1 MMQIYC
7 YLTILQIEITFL
19 YRHMTIFNFLSK
31 LMDTLI
37 DRIKMIIEAKGY
49 SPRAFAIAI
58 GFNYSTLNNYLT
70 GRRSTIDSELIEKV
84 LTSFDDISAEWLL
97 RGKGDILIQKEE
109 TEPGMD
115 KLKSIVYTIANLQDE
130 INEKTML
137 TQRLLEENQ
146 KLKGELAML
155 KNERNIG

>member
-1 MMQIYC
+1 MI
-7 YLTILQIEITFL
+7 
-19 YRHMTIFNFLSK
+19 N
-31 LMDTLI
+31 
-37 DRIKMIIEAKGY
+37 RIKEVIALSGL
-49 SPRAFAIAI
+49 SDRAFAIKCGI
-58 GFNYSTLNNYLT
+58 KQNTLSRQL
-70 GRRSTIDSELIEKV
+70 GGVSEVSASTINAILDNYEE
-84 LTSFDDISAEWLL
+84 ISAEWLL
-97 RGKGDILIQKEE
+97 RGKGSMLLQKEE

-155 KNERNIG
+155 KNERNVG

>member
-1 MMQIYC
+1 MRELS
-7 YLTILQIEITFL
+7 LTTVNAILFSNE
-19 YRHMTIFNFLSK
+19 
-31 LMDTLI
+31 
-37 DRIKMIIEAKGY
+37 E
-49 SPRAFAIAI
+49 
-58 GFNYSTLNNYLT
+58 
-70 GRRSTIDSELIEKV
+70 
-84 LTSFDDISAEWLL
+84 ISAEWLL
-97 RGKGDILIQKEE
+97 RGKGSMLLQKEE

-130 INEKTML
+130 INEKTVL

>member
-1 MMQIYC
+1 MQIQKP
-7 YLTILQIEITFL
+7 ILL
-19 YRHMTIFNFLSK
+19 SIFGYINFIVAF
-31 LMDTLI
+31 MI
-37 DRIKMIIEAKGY
+37 NRIKEVIALSGL
-49 SPRAFAIAI
+49 SDRAFAIKCGI
-58 GFNYSTLNNYLT
+58 KQNTLSRQL
-70 GRRSTIDSELIEKV
+70 GGVSEVSASTINAILDNYEE
-84 LTSFDDISAEWLL
+84 ISAEWLL
-97 RGKGDILIQKEE
+97 RGKGSMLLQKEE

>member
-1 MMQIYC
+1 MI
-7 YLTILQIEITFL
+7 
-19 YRHMTIFNFLSK
+19 N
-31 LMDTLI
+31 
-37 DRIKMIIEAKGY
+37 RIKEVIALSGL
-49 SPRAFAIAI
+49 SDRAFAIKCGI
-58 GFNYSTLNNYLT
+58 KQNTLSRQL
-70 GRRSTIDSELIEKV
+70 GGVSEVSASTINAILDSYEE
-84 LTSFDDISAEWLL
+84 ISAEWLL
-97 RGKGDILIQKEE
+97 RGKGSMLLQKEE

>member
-1 MMQIYC
+1 M
-7 YLTILQIEITFL
+7 
-19 YRHMTIFNFLSK
+19 
-31 LMDTLI
+31 I
-37 DRIKMIIEAKGY
+37 DRIKEIIAFSGL
-49 SPRAFAIAI
+49 SDRAFAIKCGI
-58 GFNYSTLNNYLT
+58 KQNTLSRQL
-70 GRRSTIDSELIEKV
+70 GGVSEISASTINAILDNYE
-84 LTSFDDISAEWLL
+84 DISSEWLL
-97 RGKGDILIQKEE
+97 RGKGSMLIQKEE
-109 TEPGMD
+109 TEPSME

>member
-1 MMQIYC
+1 MNNC
-7 YLTILQIEITFL
+7 SKEGILQRINELREYTG
-19 YRHMTIFNFLSK
+19 MSK
-31 LMDTLI
+31 STL
-37 DRIKMIIEAKGY
+37 AA
-49 SPRAFAIAI
+49 SI
-58 GFNYSTLNNYLT
+58 GMEQTTLNNQFL
-70 GRRSTIDSELIEKV
+70 GKRAISIDLVIGILK
-84 LTSFDDISAEWLL
+84 SFDDISAEWLL
-97 RGKGDILIQKEE
+97 RDNGSMFLQKEE

-146 KLKGELAML
+146 KLKGELAIL

>member
-1 MMQIYC
+1 MRYFKNKK
-7 YLTILQIEITFL
+7 LFILSHLRFI
-19 YRHMTIFNFLSK
+19 NFIVVF
-31 LMDTLI
+31 MI
-37 DRIKMIIEAKGY
+37 NRIKEVIALSGL
-49 SPRAFAIAI
+49 SDRAFAIKCGI
-58 GFNYSTLNNYLT
+58 KQNTLSRQL
-70 GRRSTIDSELIEKV
+70 GGVSEVSASTINAILDNYEE
-84 LTSFDDISAEWLL
+84 ISAEWLL
-97 RGKGDILIQKEE
+97 RGKGSMLLQKEE

>member
-1 MMQIYC
+1 M
-7 YLTILQIEITFL
+7 IT
-19 YRHMTIFNFLSK
+19 
-31 LMDTLI
+31 
-37 DRIKMIIEAKGY
+37 RIKEVIALSGL
-49 SPRAFAIAI
+49 SDRAFAIKCGI
-58 GFNYSTLNNYLT
+58 KQNTLSRQL
-70 GRRSTIDSELIEKV
+70 GGVSEVSASTINAILDNYEE
-84 LTSFDDISAEWLL
+84 ISAEWLL
-97 RGKGDILIQKEE
+97 RGKGSMLLQKEE

>member
-1 MMQIYC
+1 MMDNVIVIGIAGGTGC
-7 YLTILQIEITFL
+7 GKSTMI
-19 YRHMTIFNFLSK
+19 N
-31 LMDTLI
+31 
-37 DRIKMIIEAKGY
+37 RIKEVITY
-49 SPRAFAIAI
+49 SGLSERGFAIKCGLKPTTINNQLIGKREISLATIIAI
-58 GFNYSTLNNYLT
+58 S
-70 GRRSTIDSELIEKV
+70 S
-84 LTSFDDISAEWLL
+84 SFEEISAEWLL
-97 RGKGDILIQKEE
+97 RGKGSMLLQKEE

-130 INEKTML
+130 INEKTVL

>member
-1 MMQIYC
+1 MI
-7 YLTILQIEITFL
+7 
-19 YRHMTIFNFLSK
+19 N
-31 LMDTLI
+31 
-37 DRIKMIIEAKGY
+37 RIKEVIAISGL
-49 SPRAFAIAI
+49 SDRAFAIKCGI
-58 GFNYSTLNNYLT
+58 KQNTLSRQL
-70 GRRSTIDSELIEKV
+70 GGVSEVSASTINAILDNYEE
-84 LTSFDDISAEWLL
+84 ISAEWLL
-97 RGKGDILIQKEE
+97 RGKGSMLLQKEE

>member
-1 MMQIYC
+1 MI
-7 YLTILQIEITFL
+7 
-19 YRHMTIFNFLSK
+19 N
-31 LMDTLI
+31 
-37 DRIKMIIEAKGY
+37 RIKEVIALSGL
-49 SPRAFAIAI
+49 SDRAFAIKCGI
-58 GFNYSTLNNYLT
+58 KQNTLSRQL
-70 GRRSTIDSELIEKV
+70 GGVSEVSASTINAILDNYEE
-84 LTSFDDISAEWLL
+84 ISAEWLL
-97 RGKGDILIQKEE
+97 RGKGSMLLQKEE

-115 KLKSIVYTIANLQDE
+115 KLKSIVYTIAHLQDE

>member
-1 MMQIYC
+1 M
-7 YLTILQIEITFL
+7 
-19 YRHMTIFNFLSK
+19 
-31 LMDTLI
+31 I
-37 DRIKMIIEAKGY
+37 DRIKEVIAY
-49 SPRAFAIAI
+49 SGLSDRAFALKCGIKQNTLSRQL
-58 GFNYSTLNNYLT
+58 GGVSEVST
-70 GRRSTIDSELIEKV
+70 STINAILDNYQE
-84 LTSFDDISAEWLL
+84 ISAEWLL
-97 RGKGDILIQKEE
+97 RGTGSMLIQKEE

-155 KNERNIG
+155 KNERNVG

>member
-1 MMQIYC
+1 MI
-7 YLTILQIEITFL
+7 
-19 YRHMTIFNFLSK
+19 N
-31 LMDTLI
+31 
-37 DRIKMIIEAKGY
+37 RIKEVIALSGL
-49 SPRAFAIAI
+49 SDRAFAIKCGI
-58 GFNYSTLNNYLT
+58 KQNTLSRQL
-70 GRRSTIDSELIEKV
+70 GGVSEVSASTINAILDNYEE
-84 LTSFDDISAEWLL
+84 ISAEWLL
-97 RGKGDILIQKEE
+97 RGKGSMLLQKEE

-115 KLKSIVYTIANLQDE
+115 KLKSIVYTISNLQDE

>member
-7 YLTILQIEITFL
+7 YLTILQIGITFL

-70 GRRSTIDSELIEKV
+70 GRRSTIDSELIEKA

-155 KNERNIG
+155 KNERNVG

>member
-19 YRHMTIFNFLSK
+19 YRHMAIFNFLSK

-130 INEKTML
+130 INEKTVL

-155 KNERNIG
+155 KNERNVG

>member
-1 MMQIYC
+1 M
-7 YLTILQIEITFL
+7 
-19 YRHMTIFNFLSK
+19 
-31 LMDTLI
+31 I
-37 DRIKMIIEAKGY
+37 DRIKEVIAY
-49 SPRAFAIAI
+49 SWLSDRAFALKCGIKQ
-58 GFNYSTLNNYLT
+58 NTLSRQL
-70 GRRSTIDSELIEKV
+70 GGVSEVSASTINAILDNYEE
-84 LTSFDDISAEWLL
+84 ISAEWLL
-97 RGKGDILIQKEE
+97 RGKGSMLLQKEE

>member
-7 YLTILQIEITFL
+7 YLTILQIEIAFL

-70 GRRSTIDSELIEKV
+70 GRRSTIDSELIEKA

-115 KLKSIVYTIANLQDE
+115 KLKSFVYTIANLQDE

>member
-1 MMQIYC
+1 M
-7 YLTILQIEITFL
+7 
-19 YRHMTIFNFLSK
+19 
-31 LMDTLI
+31 I
-37 DRIKMIIEAKGY
+37 DRIKEVMARPSA
-49 SPRAFAIAI
+49 SPSSGLSDRAFALKCGIKQ
-58 GFNYSTLNNYLT
+58 NTLSRQL
-70 GRRSTIDSELIEKV
+70 GGVSEVSASTINTILDNYQE
-84 LTSFDDISAEWLL
+84 ISAEWLL
-97 RGKGDILIQKEE
+97 RGKGSMLLQKEE

-130 INEKTML
+130 INEKTVL